1 MSDAAYKDEMDA
13 EAPPVATE
21 DPAPPPRAGA
31 DETRGAQ
38 PANDQNASE
47 GGLAPVMKPVP
58 RITIHAFCEFP
69 ESGSTIQRAGED
81 RRLAKAHLTVHMGG
95 VAAAV
100 EQYQTASTPNLIIV
114 ETSASG
120 NELFSQLGALA
131 EVCDAGTKVIVV
143 GHLNDVSLYREMIRQ
158 GVNEYLVAPLKPLAV
173 IEAVSRLYIDP
184 DAPPIGRTIAFM
196 GAKGGVGSST
206 LAHNIGWSI
215 STSFNEDVV
224 IADLD
229 LPFGTAGLDFNQDPA
244 QGIAD
249 ALTAPERLDDV
260 LLDRLLVKCTD
271 RLSLFAAPAVLD
283 REYEV
288 DTESCESVIEIV
300 RAGVPCVIVDLP
312 HIWSPWTKKALLA
325 ADEVVI
331 TAMPDLASLRNTKN
345 LVDLIRQARPN
356 DTPPRIVLNQVGVPK
371 RPEIPAKDFAEAI
384 GMDPAL
390 VIPFNPG
397 LFGAAANNG
406 QMLEELEPKGKTSDN
421 LRDLAQMLCGRE
433 ANAGKARKSFSLKKL
448 FSRKA

>member
-1 MSDAAYKDEMDA
+1 MSEVAYNDDMDA
-13 EAPPVATE
+13 EAPPVIADE
-21 DPAPPPRAGA
+21 PAPPP
-31 DETRGAQ
+31 
-38 PANDQNASE
+38 PANEERSRDEDSRSQSQSGDAN
-47 GGLAPVMKPVP
+47 LAPVMKPVP
-58 RITIHAFCEFP
+58 RITIHAFCEFA

-100 EQYQTASTPNLIIV
+100 EHYQSTSTPNLIIV
-114 ETSASG
+114 ETSAAG
-120 NELFSQLGALA
+120 NELFSQLGSLA

-143 GHLNDVSLYREMIRQ
+143 GHMNDVSLYREMIRQ

-206 LAHNIGWSI
+206 IAHNVGWAI
-215 STSFNEDVV
+215 AAGFNEDVV

-288 DTESCESVIEIV
+288 DTESCETVIEIV
-300 RAGVPCVIVDLP
+300 REGVPCVIVDLP

-345 LVDLIRQARPN
+345 LVDLVRQARPN
-356 DTPPRIVLNQVGVPK
+356 DSPPRIVLNQVGVPK
-371 RPEIPAKDFAEAI
+371 RPEIPTKDFAEAI
-384 GMDPAL
+384 GMEPTL

-397 LFGAAANNG
+397 LFGTAANNG

-421 LRDLAQMLCGRE
+421 MRDLAQTLCGRE
-433 ANAGKARKSFSLKKL
+433 ANTGKTRKSFSLKKL
-448 FSRKA
+448 LGR